1 MTEFEKAI
9 SALMFSSTTCLGMP
23 DGLVQRADYCDEHA
37 KKQAPYLLSLA
48 KRELFPKWKKSKKD
62 DQEVQYNTEG
72 NIHYPTGR
80 LFIYG
85 YEISIDELFNKLPKE
100 E

>member
-9 SALMFSSTTCLGMP
+9 SSLMFSSTTCLGMP
-23 DGLVQRADYCDEHA
+23 DNIVQRADYCDEQA

-48 KRELFPKWKKSKKD
+48 KREFYPRWKKSKKD
-62 DQEVQYNTEG
+62 DPEMPYNTEG

-85 YEISIDELFNKLPKE
+85 YEISIDDLFNNLPKE
-100 E
+100 D